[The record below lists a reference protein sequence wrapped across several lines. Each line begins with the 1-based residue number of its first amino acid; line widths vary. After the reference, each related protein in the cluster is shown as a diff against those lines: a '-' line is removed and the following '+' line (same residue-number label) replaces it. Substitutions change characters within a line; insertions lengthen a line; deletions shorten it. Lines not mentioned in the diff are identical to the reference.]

1 MENKVT
7 KPRVTQWNMAQVLL
21 GHVPEAAPLV
31 AREAAEAINISSD
44 LKRLPAPPAP
54 GELTG
59 LSVEEQLS
67 HPYFKA
73 TEAMVGSNMITQF
86 GPYSVAG
93 TMFLPVFE
101 EALAAQFL
109 NEDLVKRCCAFLEV
123 VLSGEEYAAE
133 GVVMMVAENFGPDL
147 SHRVLPYAGPL
158 FTDELRRCGWLG

>member
-1 MENKVT
+1 MT
-7 KPRVTQWNMAQVLL
+7 TSRVTVWNMAQVLL
-21 GHVPEAAPLV
+21 DHVPEAAQLM
-31 AREAAEAINISSD
+31 AQAAADAINISSD

-59 LSVEEQLS
+59 LSVGEQLS

-93 TMFLPVFE
+93 TMFLPIFE
-101 EALAAQFL
+101 EALVAQSL
-109 NEDLVKRCCAFLEV
+109 NENLVQRCCAFLEA

-133 GVVMMVAENFGPDL
+133 GAVMMVADNFGPDL
-147 SHRVLPYAGPL
+147 AQRVLPHAGPL
-158 FTDELRRCGWLG
+158 FTHELRRSGWLD